1 MRCPWARDNAAVA
14 CDGSAAAPPL
24 CPWGEP
30 ITAMRQLLLLR
41 HAKSSWDDGGLPD
54 RERPLNPRGRTS
66 VAALREA
73 MRNLGLLPDL
83 VLLSPAARTRQTL
96 AALEPWE
103 ETPLVDE
110 VEALYLAEPEQILE
124 TLRAV
129 PETTRGVMLVGHNP
143 GLHELTLLLIGPA
156 ALRPADSEMRRLM
169 EGFPTAGLVEFAIAG
184 PWSALDQGGARLQR
198 FLDPRELPPAPM
210 PAGPN

>member
-1 MRCPWARDNAAVA
+1 
-14 CDGSAAAPPL
+14 
-24 CPWGEP
+24 
-30 ITAMRQLLLLR
+30 MRQLLLLR
-41 HAKSSWDDGGLPD
+41 HAKSSWDDGALED
-54 RERPLNPRGRTS
+54 RDRPLNPRGRLA

-96 AALEPWE
+96 AALEPWD

-110 VEALYLAEPEQILE
+110 LEALYLAEPEQLLE

-129 PETTRGVMLVGHNP
+129 PETARSVMLVGHNP
-143 GLHELTLLLIGPA
+143 GLQELTLRLIGPA
-156 ALRPADSEMRRLM
+156 ALRPADPDMRRLM
-169 EGFPTAGLVEFAIAG
+169 DNLPTAGLVEFAIAG

-198 FLDPRELPPAPM
+198 FLDPRELPAVPA
-210 PAGPN
+210 APN